1 MRWIPSKCDPQQ
13 LIYPTRPAQRSTTAG
28 DLPVRPVD
36 RASDG
41 SMPFFCVQLIDFGGI
56 VLDFEG
62 CAVVVGA
69 ARHFL
74 ELRHFAAATVV
85 LMAEGDPVSLHELAS
100 ICEIKSPKYSR
111 DSVNRIVRRLNEIV
125 SVTNAF
131 MYLPSVLAGRSRV
144 TWAYMSG

>member
-1 MRWIPSKCDPQQ
+1 
-13 LIYPTRPAQRSTTAG
+13 
-28 DLPVRPVD
+28 
-36 RASDG
+36 
-41 SMPFFCVQLIDFGGI
+41 MPFFCVQLIDFGGI

-111 DSVNRIVRRLNEIV
+111 DSVNRIVRRLNEAIFNGSSLGSIQRVRGGYCLIV
-125 SVTNAF
+125 
-131 MYLPSVLAGRSRV
+131 GRRC
-144 TWAYMSG
+144 ARL